1 MRMTGRRRLLGIATF
16 LFTGALTAAQSPQT
30 PAQPPAPPP
39 SGAISGVVID
49 GATGSPLPDVIVTL
63 LGGPV
68 PAGYRTRQMSDPRG
82 RFAFVN
88 LPDSDTYQV
97 VTTRFGHLE
106 GGYGRDTSPTDA
118 LRFVAIKNGTWV
130 GNLKAPIWRP
140 STLSGAVRDENG
152 NPVVGVFVRALARLT
167 IAGNDAL
174 AVGPMTVTDDRGN
187 YRLSGLM
194 PGRYVIQVPS
204 VQMSVPAGTRVGAS
218 TTNEAFGA
226 VDVDD
231 TARLVIGRYPLPP
244 PRREGRAMTY
254 PAAFHPAGASV
265 TSATTIEIKFSED
278 RPGIDIAL
286 TPVAAVRVSGVVEA
300 PPEAFGG
307 LTVRLLPVGLE
318 DLGLGVEA
326 ATALVAPDGSFSFL
340 NVPAGTYTLD
350 APLRFNEF
358 TLAAGSSFSG
368 GGSVGFGPSRA
379 LPNPP
384 PSGGWSRSGSAVDGS
399 PVSLTSSD
407 FRNGE
412 APNYSGRTSV
422 TVGTNNVTGVG
433 LKLHPLAAVRGRFV
447 LEPDPAK
454 PTAKPPTALV
464 PSLDPASGQARLG
477 FTRGRAI
484 KDSNNEF
491 EITGVQP
498 GEYWFRVQTTDWLV
512 KSVSWRGRDYTLT
525 PMDTTSAEDLTGVVI
540 TMTNAAPRLS
550 GSVRVADGSASDAAI
565 VVAFPVSPA
574 LRMNTGLTPARL
586 RSAAVMNNGSFS
598 ITTLPAGDYFVAAI
612 NRSMR
617 DSWRNP
623 EFLASLER
631 QAARV
636 TLSWG
641 QSLSQDL
648 TMVGR

>member
-1 MRMTGRRRLLGIATF
+1 MTGRRRLLAAAIFLTGGLAT
-16 LFTGALTAAQSPQT
+16 AQSPQA
-30 PAQPPAPPP
+30 PAPPPAPPP
-39 SGAISGVVID
+39 SGAISGVVVD
-49 GATGSPLPDVIVTL
+49 GASGSPLSEVIVTIT
-63 LGGPV
+63 GGQLP
-68 PAGYRTRQMSDPRG
+68 PEYRKRQMSDARG
-82 RFAFVN
+82 RFAFIN

-97 VTTRFGHLE
+97 VTTKFGHLE
-106 GGYGRDTSPTDA
+106 GGYGRDRGPTDT
-118 LRFVAIKNGTWV
+118 LRFVAIKNGAWV

-140 STLSGAVRDENG
+140 STLSGAVRDETG
-152 NPVVGVFVRALARLT
+152 SPVVGVFVRALARLT
-167 IAGNDAL
+167 IAGHDAF

-194 PGRYVIQVPS
+194 PGRYVIQAPS

-226 VDVDD
+226 IDVDD

-254 PAAFHPAGASV
+254 PAAFHPVGASV
-265 TSATTIEIKFSED
+265 MSATTLEIKFSED
-278 RPGIDIAL
+278 RPGIDIVL

-300 PPEAFGG
+300 PPEAFNG
-307 LTVRLLPVGLE
+307 LTLRLLPVGLE
-318 DLGLGVEA
+318 DLGLGVET

-358 TLAAGSSFSG
+358 TLAAGSSFG
-368 GGSVGFGPSRA
+368 GAGSVGFGPSRT

-384 PSGGWSRSGSAVDGS
+384 PSGGWSRSGSAVDGT
-399 PVSLTSSD
+399 PGVSLTSSD

-433 LKLHPLAAVRGRFV
+433 LKLYPLTVVRGRFV
-447 LEPDPAK
+447 LESDPAK
-454 PTAKPPTALV
+454 PNAKAPTTLV
-464 PSLDPASGQARLG
+464 PSLDPASGLARLG
-477 FTRGRAI
+477 STRGRAI

-491 EITGVQP
+491 EITAVLP
-498 GEYWFRVQTTDWLV
+498 GEYWFRVQATDWLV
-512 KSVSWRGRDYTLT
+512 KSVTWRGRDYTLT
-525 PMDTTSAEDLTGVVI
+525 PMDTASAADFTGVVI
-540 TMTNAAPRLS
+540 TMTNAVPTLA
-550 GSVRVADGSASDAAI
+550 GSVRVADGSAPDAAI

-574 LRMNTGLTPARL
+574 LRISTGLTPTRL
-586 RSAAVMNNGSFS
+586 RSATVMNNGSFS
-598 ITTLPAGDYFVAAI
+598 VTTLPAGEYFVAAI
-612 NRSMR
+612 DRSMR
-617 DSWRNP
+617 NSWRNP

-631 QAARV
+631 QATRV

-641 QSLSQDL
+641 QTLSQNL
-648 TMVGR
+648 TMVAR